1 MSCHLKD
8 GDCRITLKTMKL
20 RNQMGESCDGE
31 AVGCGEDVSNHSSGW
46 GTLLGST
53 HCRDR
58 LNDFQGWEGYQMEKH
73 SQRNFFF

>member
-31 AVGCGEDVSNHSSGW
+31 AVGCGEDLCQIIVQAGELSLD
-46 GTLLGST
+46 LLIAETG
-53 HCRDR
+53 
-58 LNDFQGWEGYQMEKH
+58 
-73 SQRNFFF
+73 